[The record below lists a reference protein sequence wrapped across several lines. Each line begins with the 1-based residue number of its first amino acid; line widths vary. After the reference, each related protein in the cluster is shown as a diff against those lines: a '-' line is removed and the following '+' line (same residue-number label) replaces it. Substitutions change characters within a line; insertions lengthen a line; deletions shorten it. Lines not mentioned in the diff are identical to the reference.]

1 MRQRAFLIAA
11 VLTGG
16 ICSLGIELTASRL
29 LQPFFGSSQLI
40 WANVIGLTLIY
51 LTIGYRLGGRLA
63 DRRPDQSVLALI
75 LLAAGLSTAPIP
87 LLARPILAWSA
98 SAFTT
103 FSVGVFFGSFF
114 GVLIL
119 FSIPI
124 ILLGMVSP
132 FAIRLSMNDVST
144 AGSTA
149 GSLYALST
157 VGSIIG
163 TFLPVLV
170 LIPAIGTNLTFYVFS
185 LALVVMGALGMRRPI
200 ALVAIP
206 AVIVLALLQLGLSGI
221 REPFCRGCTSLYETE
236 SSYNY
241 IQVASNNYG
250 PGGSEQIGLI
260 LNEGQAIH
268 SIFNTRYGETKN
280 TADLL
285 TNGPWDFFNIAPYVY
300 ANRTKG
306 DVDSLLMIGSA
317 AGTIPKQF
325 LAFYGNDAR
334 IDAVEIDPE
343 IVKIGREYFQ
353 MEDQS
358 VPNYKVY
365 TEDGRVF
372 LNRSQETYDVIGMD
386 AYHQPYIPFHLT
398 THEFFTEVDAHLA
411 ADGVAVVNAGKPG
424 TDYRLVNA
432 LASTMRSVFPQVFI
446 LDVPSFGNSIV
457 IGVKQPVG
465 DGVANFRAN
474 MAQMDDSVL
483 RFVMEQALEGSTPP
497 KLPLREWTEQ
507 DAAQVVAFTDDWAPV
522 ESVIDR
528 IILRAAEGG
537 IQQ

>member
-1 MRQRAFLIAA
+1 VRQRAYLIAA

-51 LTIGYRLGGRLA
+51 LTIGYRIGGRLA
-63 DRRPDQSVLALI
+63 DRRPDQSLLALI

-103 FSVGVFFGSFF
+103 FSVSVFFGSFF

-119 FSIPI
+119 FSVPI

-132 FAIRLSMNDVST
+132 FAIRLSMDNVST

-157 VGSIIG
+157 IGSIMG

-170 LIPAIGTNLTFYVFS
+170 LIPAIGTNLTFYVFA
-185 LALVVMGALGMRRPI
+185 LALVVMGALGMRRRV

-206 AVIVLALLQLGLSGI
+206 AVIALAIFQLGLSGI
-221 REPFCRGCTSLYETE
+221 REPFCRGCTSLFETE

-241 IQVASNNYG
+241 IQVAKNDFG

-268 SIFNTRYGETKN
+268 SIYNTRYDQTNN

-285 TNGPWDFFNIAPYVY
+285 TNGPWDFFNVASYVY
-300 ANRTKG
+300 PNRSKS
-306 DVDSLLMIGSA
+306 DVESLLMIGSA

-325 LAFYGNDAR
+325 LAFYGSDAR

-343 IVKIGREYFQ
+343 IVAVGRRFFA

-358 VPNYKVY
+358 VPNYRVY

-372 LNRSQETYDVIGMD
+372 LNRTQERYDVIGMD

-398 THEFFTEVDAHLA
+398 TREFFSEVNAHLA
-411 ADGVAVVNAGKPG
+411 PDGVAVVNAGKPG
-424 TDYRLVNA
+424 TDYRLVHA
-432 LASTMRSVFPQVFI
+432 LASTMRTVFPQVFI

-474 MAQMDDSVL
+474 MERMDDPVL
-483 RFVMEQALEGSTPP
+483 RFVMDQALAGSAPP

-507 DAAQVVAFTDDWAPV
+507 DAAQVNAFTDDWAPV

-528 IILRAAEGG
+528 IILRAAEGE
-537 IQQ
+537 IQ